1 MLFSATFPVDVRNF
15 KEKYMSNAVMKN
27 LMEELTLFGITQ
39 STVNGLINGTSQN
52 PKLLTIVRLCYGLD
66 MPLKD
71 FFDDEVFIDIDDE

>member
-1 MLFSATFPVDVRNF
+1 MN
-15 KEKYMSNAVMKN
+15 
-27 LMEELTLFGITQ
+27 Q
-39 STVNGLINGTSQN
+39 STVNSLVDGTSQN